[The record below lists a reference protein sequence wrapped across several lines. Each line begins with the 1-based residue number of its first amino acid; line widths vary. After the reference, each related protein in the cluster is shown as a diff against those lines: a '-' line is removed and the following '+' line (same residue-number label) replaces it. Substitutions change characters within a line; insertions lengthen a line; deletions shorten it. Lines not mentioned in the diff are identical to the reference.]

1 MGTKDTLLHGI
12 GMRGTSTEDD
22 LDEDEVWRLCVRP
35 PVEVDKRVAI
45 ALYKLASCCEY
56 RVVANQFGVHKST
69 VKKYVYLLC
78 QTLTTKFMMDFI
90 RLPNVEEAR
99 QIAANFEGR
108 CHIPQIW
115 GAIDGTHI
123 PILAPRKG
131 YRDFVNRKHW
141 PSFNMQAVVD
151 DRGVFRSISCSVPG
165 SAHDATVLKLSGL
178 YRHSDRLLPTDDCVV
193 NGRPIPLMLV
203 GDPAYPLLPWIL
215 KGYVATKNGI
225 SQKDDSFNT
234 YLSSA
239 RIVVEQAFGRMKGR
253 WRIVLKRADIDYKF
267 VPTMAAAV
275 CVLHNFCELHSERY
289 NIGWNADVAEYEK
302 IFPQP
307 VSSPRDVDA
316 EYPIRDFLRDYLGD
330 NFPLRSSSY

>member
-1 MGTKDTLLHGI
+1 MAARFMVDQATKDDCASGATQGTVNHGPRPPLQNGPKDPSYASDAAGGHIVPSPPGRHTSADTFMERGI

-22 LDEDEVWRLCVRP
+22 LDEDE
-35 PVEVDKRVAI
+35 
-45 ALYKLASCCEY
+45 
-56 RVVANQFGVHKST
+56 
-69 VKKYVYLLC
+69 
-78 QTLTTKFMMDFI
+78 
-90 RLPNVEEAR
+90 
-99 QIAANFEGR
+99 
-108 CHIPQIW
+108 IW

-131 YRDFVNRKHW
+131 YPDFVNMKHW

-151 DRGVFRSISCSVPG
+151 DRGVFRSISCSAPG
-165 SAHDATVLKLSGL
+165 SAHHATVLKLSGL

-203 GDPAYPLLPWIL
+203 GDPVYQLLPWIL

-239 RIVVEQAFGRMKGR
+239 RIVVEHAFGRMKGT

-275 CVLHNFCELHSERY
+275 CVLHNFCELHSDRY
-289 NIGWNADVAEYEK
+289 NIEWNADVAEYEK

-316 EYPIRDFLRDYLGD
+316 KYPIRDFLRDHLGD
-330 NFPLRSSSY
+330 NFPLRSSSYVRQA